1 MRRRAIPS
9 PAMVVA
15 LIALF
20 VALGGTGYAA
30 TTLTDNGNS
39 AAATAK
45 RHRRSLRGPRGFRG
59 KTGPQG
65 PVGPQGP
72 QGPQGTQGPQGPQ
85 GAQGPAGTAK
95 AYAEV
100 SGDGT
105 LVRGHAFNIANANV
119 THTGTGTYC
128 FDLSGIGITTDNA
141 APIATLD
148 WSYGPTFLGDQIFVV
163 ANSNANGCPAGQI
176 GVRTYDRTST
186 AKDVGFII
194 AFM

>member
-1 MRRRAIPS
+1 MRRRAMPS

-30 TTLTDNGNS
+30 TSLTDNGGNAV
-39 AAATAK
+39 AAAK

-59 KTGPQG
+59 RTGPQG
-65 PVGPQGP
+65 PVGPTGPTGPQGP
-72 QGPQGTQGPQGPQ
+72 QGPQG
-85 GAQGPAGTAK
+85 AAGTAK

-105 LVRGHAFNIANANV
+105 LVRGHAFNIADAKV
-119 THTGTGTYC
+119 THIGRGVYC

-141 APIATLD
+141 APIATPD
-148 WSYGPTFLGDQIFVV
+148 WSYGPTFIGDQVFVV
-163 ANSNANGCPAGQI
+163 ANSNANACPTGQI
-176 GVRTYDRTST
+176 GVRTYDTSNT

>member
-1 MRRRAIPS
+1 MRRPAMPS

-30 TTLTDNGNS
+30 TTLS
-39 AAATAK
+39 ASGSDSATVAAR

-59 KTGPQG
+59 KRGPQGPVG

-72 QGPQGTQGPQGPQ
+72 QGPQGVPGS
-85 GAQGPAGTAK
+85 AK
-95 AYAEV
+95 ASAEI
-100 SGDGT
+100 SGDGSI
-105 LVRGHAFNIANANV
+105 VSGHALNITSANV

-128 FDLSGIGITTDNA
+128 FDLSGIGITTSNA
-141 APIATLD
+141 LPIASPD
-148 WSYGPTFLGDQIFVV
+148 WSYTPTLPGDQVIVV
-163 ANSNANGCPAGQI
+163 ANPGSNACPTGQV
-176 GVRTYDRTST
+176 GVRTYDRTGTS
-186 AKDVGFII
+186 KNVCFVI